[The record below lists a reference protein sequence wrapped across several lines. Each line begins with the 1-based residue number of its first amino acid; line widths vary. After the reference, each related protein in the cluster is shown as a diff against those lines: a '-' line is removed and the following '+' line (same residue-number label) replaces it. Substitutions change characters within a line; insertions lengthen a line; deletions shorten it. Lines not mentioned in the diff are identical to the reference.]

1 MKTKWALSVFAVTG
15 LALAP
20 TFVTVTFA
28 QEGDKDAKIR
38 TLTGC
43 ITKPESG
50 KEFQLT
56 TADGST
62 WELHSKTVKLRPH
75 LGHTVTVSGRV
86 WQADMHGAKEKTKE
100 AVDPDAKEH
109 GHLSVTDVVMVSDS
123 CKK

>member
-20 TFVTVTFA
+20 SFVTATFA
-28 QEGDKDAKIR
+28 QEADKDAKIR

-50 KEFQLT
+50 KEYQLT

-62 WELHSKTVKLRPH
+62 WELHSKTVKLSPH
-75 LGHTVTVSGRV
+75 RGHTVTVRGRV
-86 WQADMHGAKEKTKE
+86 WHPDMHGAKEKTKE
-100 AVDPDAKEH
+100 AVDPDAREH
-109 GHLSVTDVVMVSDS
+109 GHLNVTHVEMVSDS
-123 CKK
+123 CKR